1 MGILTYAKNIGR
13 AARALYASLL
23 GTAPA
28 SYAAPDREDA
38 LSMYRLQCLTSP
50 YDPLM
55 PTQWQ
60 DLRLMAGHHG

>member
-1 MGILTYAKNIGR
+1 MGTLTYAENIGR

-23 GTAPA
+23 EAAPA
-28 SYAAPDREDA
+28 TYAAPDGEDA

-50 YDPLM
+50 YDPAM

-60 DLRLMAGHHG
+60 DLRVMAAHHG